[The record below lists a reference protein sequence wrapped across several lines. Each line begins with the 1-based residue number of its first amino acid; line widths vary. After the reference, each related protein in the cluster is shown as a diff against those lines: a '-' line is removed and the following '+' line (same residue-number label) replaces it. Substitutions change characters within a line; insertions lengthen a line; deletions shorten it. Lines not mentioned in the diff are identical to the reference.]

1 MPKNVKK
8 FLTYGRK
15 KIQLL
20 PPHIYSVLNRFIQY
34 EWFTLE
40 VIKVCEGK
48 QTYLRHAILKKGKK
62 CHYFLFVQ
70 LSQKKQP
77 PVSSTDGKNRRIM
90 VDVHQG
96 SASSVDRKIINT
108 ISMLHC
114 QVFLVFIWISEYS
127 LNIQFSGQKNGVF
140 QILKFV

>member
-1 MPKNVKK
+1 
-8 FLTYGRK
+8 
-15 KIQLL
+15 
-20 PPHIYSVLNRFIQY
+20 
-34 EWFTLE
+34 
-40 VIKVCEGK
+40 
-48 QTYLRHAILKKGKK
+48 
-62 CHYFLFVQ
+62 
-70 LSQKKQP
+70 
-77 PVSSTDGKNRRIM
+77 M

>member
-1 MPKNVKK
+1 
-8 FLTYGRK
+8 
-15 KIQLL
+15 
-20 PPHIYSVLNRFIQY
+20 
-34 EWFTLE
+34 
-40 VIKVCEGK
+40 
-48 QTYLRHAILKKGKK
+48 
-62 CHYFLFVQ
+62 
-70 LSQKKQP
+70 
-77 PVSSTDGKNRRIM
+77 M
-90 VDVHQG
+90 VDVHQR